1 MCNLTIRD
9 LEQNTVLDSAG
20 MQNIKGGFAPLFN
33 LFDVYAHQ
41 DEYDEGIVKIAKDYV
56 EGN

>member
-1 MCNLTIRD
+1 MSNLTIHD
-9 LEQNTVLDSAG
+9 LEHTAVLDSAD
-20 MQNIKGGFAPLFN
+20 MQSIKGGFAPLFN

-41 DEYDEGIVKIAKDYV
+41 EDYDEGIVKIAKDYV

>member
-1 MCNLTIRD
+1 MSNLTIRD
-9 LEQNTVLDSAG
+9 LERNAVLDSAE

-41 DEYDEGIVKIAKDYV
+41 ENYDDGIVKIAKDYI